1 MEQLNHFLF
10 ARINA
15 TPASPEWMIDFATFL
30 ARDLIIIVPLL
41 IVGLWLWGP
50 QSQLASQ
57 RRWWRKPL
65 SRCCSPCSPPPPS
78 ARCCRMSARSSPALA
93 IPSAHAP
100 DSSFPSDHGTAI
112 FTFALAFLFWHRV
125 WSGVLLMIVAVGIAR
140 SRVYLGVHWP
150 LDMVGGF
157 LLGFGRLPVRPA
169 GVESVRRCHRRQAVA
184 PVSFPVRLRHSP
196 WLGERVTAQHDRGV
210 TAPLFHTTPVVTQNA
225 RVFPLPA
232 SPLPLLPAHSGDSSP
247 AG

>member
-10 ARINA
+10 AWINA

-50 QSQLASQ
+50 QSQLVSQ
-57 RRWWRKPL
+57 RQVVAKTTIAL
-65 SRCCSPCSPPPPS
+65 LFAMLAAS
-78 ARCCRMSARSSPALA
+78 AIGALLPHERPFVA
-93 IPSAHAP
+93 GVGYTFLPHAP

-125 WSGVLLMIVAVGIAR
+125 WSGVLLMIVAVGIAW

-157 LLGFGRLPVRPA
+157 LLGLVGCLFAQLVWNLFGDVIADRLSRLYRFLFA
-169 GVESVRRCHRRQAVA
+169 FAIRDRKSVV
-184 PVSFPVRLRHSP
+184 
-196 WLGERVTAQHDRGV
+196 
-210 TAPLFHTTPVVTQNA
+210 
-225 RVFPLPA
+225 
-232 SPLPLLPAHSGDSSP
+232 
-247 AG
+247 

>member
-1 MEQLNHFLF
+1 M
-10 ARINA
+10 A
-15 TPASPEWMIDFATFL
+15 
-30 ARDLIIIVPLL
+30 V
-41 IVGLWLWGP
+41 GP
-50 QSQLASQ
+50 QPAGIAAP
-57 RRWWRKPL
+57 WWRKPL

-140 SRVYLGVHWP
+140 HAFTSACTGRWIWSAVSCSAR
-150 LDMVGGF
+150 
-157 LLGFGRLPVRPA
+157 RLPVRPA

-225 RVFPLPA
+225 RVFPAPSITSA
-232 SPLPLLPAHSGDSSP
+232 SPSGAFGRQFAGWIKPAAAGCPERRCVEDHS
-247 AG
+247 

>member
-1 MEQLNHFLF
+1 MVAKTTIALLF
-10 ARINA
+10 AMLAAA
-15 TPASPEWMIDFATFL
+15 TIGALLPHERPFVAGVGYTFL
-30 ARDLIIIVPLL
+30 
-41 IVGLWLWGP
+41 
-50 QSQLASQ
+50 
-57 RRWWRKPL
+57 
-65 SRCCSPCSPPPPS
+65 
-78 ARCCRMSARSSPALA
+78 
-93 IPSAHAP
+93 AHAP

-157 LLGFGRLPVRPA
+157 LLGGRLPVRPA

-225 RVFPLPA
+225 RVFRSQHHLCLSFRRIRATVRRLDKASSRRLP
-232 SPLPLLPAHSGDSSP
+232 
-247 AG
+247 